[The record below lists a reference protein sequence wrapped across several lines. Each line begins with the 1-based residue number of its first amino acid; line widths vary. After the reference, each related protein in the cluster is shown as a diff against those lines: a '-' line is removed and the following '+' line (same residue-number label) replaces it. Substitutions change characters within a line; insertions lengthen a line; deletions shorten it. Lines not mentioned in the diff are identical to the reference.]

1 MQKEFSRRDFLK
13 GMAVVTASGLLVACG
28 GGNGTPVKLAF
39 AAMNNFYD
47 QAETL
52 NGYVLCQGFQV
63 KNLSASDITLDG
75 LLDFETYDKK
85 EREVGVEE
93 AIRALAG
100 SSKTITAKTS
110 AGAVTSIAVL
120 DPASSKT
127 LKPGESAKVWFYAIA
142 PTNETTLDI
151 LYQGVHQCYLSY
163 GKDLPSH
170 EPGGGGG
177 SSASSTV
184 SSSSATSESASLSTA
199 ASEESASAS
208 TAASEV
214 GVMESPSDSVNR
226 EASAS
231 R

>member
-1 MQKEFSRRDFLK
+1 MGEKFSRRDFLK
-13 GMAVVTASGLLVACG
+13 GMAIVTASGLLVACG

-170 EPGGGGG
+170 EPGGG
-177 SSASSTV
+177 SSASSAV
-184 SSSSATSESASLSTA
+184 SSSSTTAESAST
-199 ASEESASAS
+199 EESASSS

-214 GVMESPSDSVNR
+214 GVMESPSDSVSR

>member
-13 GMAVVTASGLLVACG
+13 GMAVMTASGLLVACG

-39 AAMNNFYD
+39 VAMDNFYD
-47 QAETL
+47 QDETP
-52 NGYVLCQGFQV
+52 NGYVLYQGFQV

-75 LLDFETYDKK
+75 LLDFETYNN
-85 EREVGVEE
+85 EAREVGDEE

-142 PTNETTLDI
+142 PNNETTLDI

-170 EPGGGGG
+170 EPGGGG
-177 SSASSTV
+177 SSASSAV
-184 SSSSATSESASLSTA
+184 SSGSTTSE
-199 ASEESASAS
+199 SAS
-208 TAASEV
+208 TAASED
-214 GVMESPSDSVNR
+214 GVMESPSSVDR

>member
-13 GMAVVTASGLLVACG
+13 GMAVVTASGLLMACG

-39 AAMNNFYD
+39 VAMDNFYD
-47 QAETL
+47 QAETQ
-52 NGYVLCQGFQV
+52 NKNSYVLCQGFQV

-127 LKPGESAKVWFYAIA
+127 LKPGESAKVWFSAIA

-177 SSASSTV
+177 SSASSAV
-184 SSSSATSESASLSTA
+184 SSSSTTAESASS
-199 ASEESASAS
+199 S

-214 GVMESPSDSVNR
+214 GVMESPSSVDR

>member
-1 MQKEFSRRDFLK
+1 MGEKFSRRDFLK
-13 GMAVVTASGLLVACG
+13 GMTVVTASGLLVACG

-47 QAETL
+47 QDETP

-75 LLDFETYDKK
+75 LLDFETYDQK

-142 PTNETTLDI
+142 PNNETTLDI

-170 EPGGGGG
+170 EPGGGGS
-177 SSASSTV
+177 SSASSAV
-184 SSSSATSESASLSTA
+184 SSSSTT
-199 ASEESASAS
+199 EESASSS

-214 GVMESPSDSVNR
+214 GVMESPSSVDR

>member
-1 MQKEFSRRDFLK
+1 MQKEFSRRNFLK

-39 AAMNNFYD
+39 VAMDNFYD
-47 QAETL
+47 QAETQ

-127 LKPGESAKVWFYAIA
+127 LKPGESAKVWFSAIA

-177 SSASSTV
+177 SSASSAV
-184 SSSSATSESASLSTA
+184 SSSSTTAESASS
-199 ASEESASAS
+199 S

-214 GVMESPSDSVNR
+214 GVMESPSDSVDR

>member
-28 GGNGTPVKLAF
+28 GGGNGTPVKLAF
-39 AAMNNFYD
+39 VAMDDFYD
-47 QAETL
+47 QDETP

-93 AIRALAG
+93 AIRELAG

-170 EPGGGGG
+170 EPGGGGS

-184 SSSSATSESASLSTA
+184 SSSSATAESAST
-199 ASEESASAS
+199 S

-214 GVMESPSDSVNR
+214 GVMESPSDSVDR

>member
-47 QAETL
+47 QDETP

-110 AGAVTSIAVL
+110 AGAVTSIAAL

-127 LKPGESAKVWFYAIA
+127 LKPGESATVWFFAIA

-170 EPGGGGG
+170 EPGGGGS

-184 SSSSATSESASLSTA
+184 SSSSATSESAS
-199 ASEESASAS
+199 AS
-208 TAASEV
+208 TAASED
-214 GVMESPSDSVNR
+214 GVMESPSSVDR

>member
-28 GGNGTPVKLAF
+28 GGNGTPVKPAF
-39 AAMNNFYD
+39 VAMDNFYD

-52 NGYVLCQGFQV
+52 NDYVLCQGFQV

-85 EREVGVEE
+85 EREVGVEG

-127 LKPGESAKVWFYAIA
+127 LKPGESAKIWFSAIA
-142 PTNETTLDI
+142 PNNETTLDI

-170 EPGGGGG
+170 EPGGGGS

-184 SSSSATSESASLSTA
+184 SSSSATSESASTA
-199 ASEESASAS
+199 ASED
-208 TAASEV
+208 
-214 GVMESPSDSVNR
+214 GVMESPSSVDR

>member
-1 MQKEFSRRDFLK
+1 MGEKFSRRDFLK

-39 AAMNNFYD
+39 VAMDNFYD
-47 QAETL
+47 QDETL

-127 LKPGESAKVWFYAIA
+127 LKPGESAKVWFSAIA

-170 EPGGGGG
+170 EPGGGS

-184 SSSSATSESASLSTA
+184 SSSATSESASTATA
-199 ASEESASAS
+199 ASEEVA
-208 TAASEV
+208 
-214 GVMESPSDSVNR
+214 VMESPSSVDR

>member
-1 MQKEFSRRDFLK
+1 MGEKFSRRDFLK

-39 AAMNNFYD
+39 VAMDNFYD
-47 QAETL
+47 QAETQ

-127 LKPGESAKVWFYAIA
+127 LKPGESAKVWFFAIA

-177 SSASSTV
+177 SSASSAV
-184 SSSSATSESASLSTA
+184 SSSSTTAESASS
-199 ASEESASAS
+199 S

-214 GVMESPSDSVNR
+214 GVMESPSSVDR

>member
-1 MQKEFSRRDFLK
+1 MGEKFSRRDFLK

-39 AAMNNFYD
+39 VAMDNFYD
-47 QAETL
+47 QDETL

-170 EPGGGGG
+170 EPGGGGS

-184 SSSSATSESASLSTA
+184 SSSSATS
-199 ASEESASAS
+199 ESASAS

-214 GVMESPSDSVNR
+214 GVMESPSSVDR

>member
-13 GMAVVTASGLLVACG
+13 GMAVVTASGLLMACG

-39 AAMNNFYD
+39 VAMDNFYD
-47 QAETL
+47 QAEAQ

-110 AGAVTSIAVL
+110 AGAVTSITVL

-127 LKPGESAKVWFYAIA
+127 LKPGESAKIWFSAIA

-177 SSASSTV
+177 SSASSAV
-184 SSSSATSESASLSTA
+184 SSSSATAESASS
-199 ASEESASAS
+199 S

-214 GVMESPSDSVNR
+214 GVMESPSDSVDR

>member
-1 MQKEFSRRDFLK
+1 MSEKFSRRDFLK

-39 AAMNNFYD
+39 VAMDNFYD
-47 QAETL
+47 QDETL

-142 PTNETTLDI
+142 PNNETTLDI

-170 EPGGGGG
+170 EPGGGGS

-184 SSSSATSESASLSTA
+184 SSSSATSESASTSTA
-199 ASEESASAS
+199 ASEEVA
-208 TAASEV
+208 
-214 GVMESPSDSVNR
+214 VMESPSDSVDR

>member
-1 MQKEFSRRDFLK
+1 MGEKFSRRDFLK

-39 AAMNNFYD
+39 VAMDNFYD
-47 QAETL
+47 QDETP

-85 EREVGVEE
+85 ERKVGVEE

-127 LKPGESAKVWFYAIA
+127 LKPGESAMVWFYAIA

-170 EPGGGGG
+170 EPGGGGS
-177 SSASSTV
+177 SSASSAV
-184 SSSSATSESASLSTA
+184 SSSSATS
-199 ASEESASAS
+199 ESASAS

-214 GVMESPSDSVNR
+214 GVMESPSSVDR

>member
-39 AAMNNFYD
+39 VAMDDFYD
-47 QAETL
+47 QDETP

-85 EREVGVEE
+85 ERDVGVEE

-127 LKPGESAKVWFYAIA
+127 LKPGESAKVWFFAIA
-142 PTNETTLDI
+142 PANETTLDI

-177 SSASSTV
+177 SSASSAV
-184 SSSSATSESASLSTA
+184 SRSSTT
-199 ASEESASAS
+199 EESASSS

-214 GVMESPSDSVNR
+214 GVMESPSSVDR

>member
-1 MQKEFSRRDFLK
+1 MGEKFSRRDFLK

-39 AAMNNFYD
+39 VAMDNFYD
-47 QAETL
+47 QDETP

-85 EREVGVEE
+85 ERKVGVEE

-170 EPGGGGG
+170 EPGGGGS
-177 SSASSTV
+177 SSASSAV
-184 SSSSATSESASLSTA
+184 SSSSTT
-199 ASEESASAS
+199 EESASSS

-214 GVMESPSDSVNR
+214 GVMESPSSVDR

>member
-1 MQKEFSRRDFLK
+1 MGEKFSRRDFLK

-39 AAMNNFYD
+39 VAMDNFYD
-47 QAETL
+47 QDETL

-142 PTNETTLDI
+142 PNNETTLDI

-177 SSASSTV
+177 SSASSAV
-184 SSSSATSESASLSTA
+184 SSSSTT
-199 ASEESASAS
+199 EESASSS

-214 GVMESPSDSVNR
+214 GVMESPSSVDR

>member
-1 MQKEFSRRDFLK
+1 MGEKFSRRDFLK

-39 AAMNNFYD
+39 VAMDDSYD
-47 QAETL
+47 QDETL
-52 NGYVLCQGFQV
+52 NSYVLCQGFQV
-63 KNLSASDITLDG
+63 KNLAASDITLDG

-142 PTNETTLDI
+142 PNNETTLDI

-170 EPGGGGG
+170 EPGGGGS

-184 SSSSATSESASLSTA
+184 SSSSATSESASTA
-199 ASEESASAS
+199 ASED
-208 TAASEV
+208 
-214 GVMESPSDSVNR
+214 GVMESPSDPVDR

>member
-1 MQKEFSRRDFLK
+1 MGEKFSRRDFLK

-39 AAMNNFYD
+39 VAMDNFYD
-47 QAETL
+47 QDETP

-110 AGAVTSIAVL
+110 AGALNYTPV
-120 DPASSKT
+120 
-127 LKPGESAKVWFYAIA
+127 AKVTNLGKTIDELKEAGIWFVCADMDGDRMYDLNLKGPIGMVIG
-142 PTNETTLDI
+142 NEGE
-151 LYQGVHQCYLSY
+151 GVSRLIREKC
-163 GKDLPSH
+163 DF
-170 EPGGGGG
+170 
-177 SSASSTV
+177 
-184 SSSSATSESASLSTA
+184 TA
-199 ASEESASAS
+199 AIPMKGDIDSLNASV
-208 TAASEV
+208 AAGILAYEIVRQRLS
-214 GVMESPSDSVNR
+214 
-226 EASAS
+226 
-231 R
+231 

>member
-1 MQKEFSRRDFLK
+1 MGEKFSRRDFLK

-39 AAMNNFYD
+39 VAMDNFYD
-47 QAETL
+47 QAETQ

-75 LLDFETYDKK
+75 LLDFETYNKK
-85 EREVGVEE
+85 ESKVGVEE

-142 PTNETTLDI
+142 PNNETTLDI

-184 SSSSATSESASLSTA
+184 SSSSATAESASS
-199 ASEESASAS
+199 S

-214 GVMESPSDSVNR
+214 GVMESPSDSVDR

>member
-39 AAMNNFYD
+39 VAMDNFYD
-47 QAETL
+47 QDETL

-127 LKPGESAKVWFYAIA
+127 LKPGESAKVWFSAIA

-170 EPGGGGG
+170 EPGGGGSG
-177 SSASSTV
+177 SASSAV
-184 SSSSATSESASLSTA
+184 SSSSTTAESASS
-199 ASEESASAS
+199 S

-214 GVMESPSDSVNR
+214 GVMESPSDSVDR

>member
-13 GMAVVTASGLLVACG
+13 GMAVVTASGLLMACG

-39 AAMNNFYD
+39 VAMDDSYG
-47 QAETL
+47 QAETP
-52 NGYVLCQGFQV
+52 NGYVLHQVFQV

-75 LLDFETYDKK
+75 LLDFETCDKK
-85 EREVGVEE
+85 ASEVGDEE
-93 AIRALAG
+93 AAIRALAG

-110 AGAVTSIAVL
+110 AGAVTSIAAL

-127 LKPGESAKVWFYAIA
+127 LKPGESAMVWFSAIA

-170 EPGGGGG
+170 EPGGGGSG
-177 SSASSTV
+177 SASSTV

-199 ASEESASAS
+199 ASEA
-208 TAASEV
+208 
-214 GVMESPSDSVNR
+214 GVMESPSSVDR

>member
-1 MQKEFSRRDFLK
+1 MGEKFSRRDFLK

-39 AAMNNFYD
+39 VAMDNFYD
-47 QAETL
+47 QAETQ

-120 DPASSKT
+120 DPTSSKT
-127 LKPGESAKVWFYAIA
+127 LKPGESAKVWFSAIA

-177 SSASSTV
+177 SSASSAV
-184 SSSSATSESASLSTA
+184 SSSSATAESASS
-199 ASEESASAS
+199 S

-214 GVMESPSDSVNR
+214 GVMESPSDSVDR

>member
-39 AAMNNFYD
+39 VAMDNFYD
-47 QAETL
+47 QAETQ

-75 LLDFETYDKK
+75 LLDFETYNNK
-85 EREVGVEE
+85 ESKVGVEE

-163 GKDLPSH
+163 GKDLPSQ

-177 SSASSTV
+177 SSASSAV
-184 SSSSATSESASLSTA
+184 SSSSATSESASTA
-199 ASEESASAS
+199 ASEA
-208 TAASEV
+208 
-214 GVMESPSDSVNR
+214 GVMESPSSVDR

>member
-1 MQKEFSRRDFLK
+1 MGEKFSRRDFLK
-13 GMAVVTASGLLVACG
+13 GMAIVTASGLLVACG

-170 EPGGGGG
+170 EPGGGGSG
-177 SSASSTV
+177 SASSAV
-184 SSSSATSESASLSTA
+184 SSSSTTA
-199 ASEESASAS
+199 ESASAS
-208 TAASEV
+208 TAASEEV
-214 GVMESPSDSVNR
+214 AVMESPRDSVDR

>member
-39 AAMNNFYD
+39 VSMDNFYD
-47 QAETL
+47 QAETQ

-127 LKPGESAKVWFYAIA
+127 LKPGESAKVWFSAIA

-177 SSASSTV
+177 SSASSAV
-184 SSSSATSESASLSTA
+184 SSSSTTAESASS
-199 ASEESASAS
+199 S

-214 GVMESPSDSVNR
+214 GVMESPSGSVDR

>member
-1 MQKEFSRRDFLK
+1 MGEKFSRRDFLK

-39 AAMNNFYD
+39 VAMDDSYD
-47 QAETL
+47 QDETL
-52 NGYVLCQGFQV
+52 NSYVLCQGFQV

-127 LKPGESAKVWFYAIA
+127 LKPGESAKVWFFAIA
-142 PTNETTLDI
+142 PNNETTLDI

-170 EPGGGGG
+170 EPGGGGS

-184 SSSSATSESASLSTA
+184 SSSFATS
-199 ASEESASAS
+199 ESASAS
-208 TAASEV
+208 TAASEEV
-214 GVMESPSDSVNR
+214 AVMESPSSVDR

>member
-1 MQKEFSRRDFLK
+1 MGEKFSRRDFLK

-39 AAMNNFYD
+39 VAMNNFYD
-47 QAETL
+47 QDEIP

-93 AIRALAG
+93 AIRALAD

-170 EPGGGGG
+170 EPGGGGS

-184 SSSSATSESASLSTA
+184 SSSSATSESASTA
-199 ASEESASAS
+199 ASED
-208 TAASEV
+208 
-214 GVMESPSDSVNR
+214 GVMESPSSVDR

>member
-39 AAMNNFYD
+39 VAMDNFYD
-47 QAETL
+47 QAETQ

-127 LKPGESAKVWFYAIA
+127 LKPGESAIVWFSAIA

-170 EPGGGGG
+170 EPGGGGSG
-177 SSASSTV
+177 SASSAV
-184 SSSSATSESASLSTA
+184 SSSSATSESASTA
-199 ASEESASAS
+199 ASED
-208 TAASEV
+208 
-214 GVMESPSDSVNR
+214 GVMESPSSVDR

>member
-1 MQKEFSRRDFLK
+1 MGEKFSRRDFLK

-39 AAMNNFYD
+39 VAMDNFYD
-47 QAETL
+47 QDETL

-127 LKPGESAKVWFYAIA
+127 LKPGESAMVWFSAIA
-142 PTNETTLDI
+142 PNNETTLDI

-170 EPGGGGG
+170 EPGGGGS

-184 SSSSATSESASLSTA
+184 SSGSATS
-199 ASEESASAS
+199 ESASAS

-214 GVMESPSDSVNR
+214 GVMESPSDSVDR

>member
-13 GMAVVTASGLLVACG
+13 GMAVVTASGLLMACG

-39 AAMNNFYD
+39 VAMDNFYD
-47 QAETL
+47 QAETQ

-170 EPGGGGG
+170 EPGGGGS

-184 SSSSATSESASLSTA
+184 SSSSATS
-199 ASEESASAS
+199 ESASAS

-214 GVMESPSDSVNR
+214 GVMESPSSVDR

>member
-1 MQKEFSRRDFLK
+1 MSEKFSRRDFLK
-13 GMAVVTASGLLVACG
+13 GMAVVTASGLLMACG

-39 AAMNNFYD
+39 VAMDNFYD
-47 QAETL
+47 QAETQNK

-110 AGAVTSIAVL
+110 VGAVTSIAAL

-127 LKPGESAKVWFYAIA
+127 LKPGESAKVWFFAIA

-170 EPGGGGG
+170 EPGGGGSG
-177 SSASSTV
+177 SASSAV
-184 SSSSATSESASLSTA
+184 SSSSTT
-199 ASEESASAS
+199 EESASSS

-214 GVMESPSDSVNR
+214 GVMESPSSVDR

>member
-39 AAMNNFYD
+39 VAMDNFYD
-47 QAETL
+47 QAETQ

-75 LLDFETYDKK
+75 LLDFETYNNK
-85 EREVGVEE
+85 ESKVGVEK
-93 AIRALAG
+93 AIRELAG

-163 GKDLPSH
+163 GKDLPSQ

-177 SSASSTV
+177 SSASSAV
-184 SSSSATSESASLSTA
+184 SSSSATSESASS
-199 ASEESASAS
+199 S

-214 GVMESPSDSVNR
+214 GVMESPSSVDT

>member
-39 AAMNNFYD
+39 VAMDNFYD
-47 QAETL
+47 QDETL
-52 NGYVLCQGFQV
+52 NSYVLCQGFQV

-142 PTNETTLDI
+142 PNNETTLDI

-170 EPGGGGG
+170 EPGGGGSG
-177 SSASSTV
+177 SASSAV
-184 SSSSATSESASLSTA
+184 SSSSTTAESAST
-199 ASEESASAS
+199 EESASSS

-214 GVMESPSDSVNR
+214 GVMESPSDSVDR

>member
-39 AAMNNFYD
+39 VAMDNFYD

-52 NGYVLCQGFQV
+52 NDYVLCQGFQV

-127 LKPGESAKVWFYAIA
+127 LKPGESAKIWFYAIA
-142 PTNETTLDI
+142 PNNETTLDI

-170 EPGGGGG
+170 EPGGGGS

-184 SSSSATSESASLSTA
+184 SSSSATSESASTSTA

-208 TAASEV
+208 TAASED
-214 GVMESPSDSVNR
+214 GVMESPSSVDR

>member
-47 QAETL
+47 QDETP

-85 EREVGVEE
+85 ESKVGVEK
-93 AIRALAG
+93 AIRELAG

-110 AGAVTSIAVL
+110 AGAVTSIAAL

-127 LKPGESAKVWFYAIA
+127 LKPGESATVWFFAIA

-170 EPGGGGG
+170 EPGGGGS
-177 SSASSTV
+177 SSASSAV
-184 SSSSATSESASLSTA
+184 SSSSATS
-199 ASEESASAS
+199 ESASAS

-214 GVMESPSDSVNR
+214 GVMESPSSVDR

>member
-28 GGNGTPVKLAF
+28 GGNGTSVKLAF
-39 AAMNNFYD
+39 VAMDDSYG
-47 QAETL
+47 QYEIP
-52 NGYVLCQGFQV
+52 NGYVLHQVFQV

-75 LLDFETYDKK
+75 LLDFETCDQKAS
-85 EREVGVEE
+85 EVGEE
-93 AIRALAG
+93 KAIRALAG

-127 LKPGESAKVWFYAIA
+127 LKPGESAMVWFSAIA
-142 PTNETTLDI
+142 PNNETTLDI

-170 EPGGGGG
+170 EPGGGGS

-184 SSSSATSESASLSTA
+184 SSSATSESASTA
-199 ASEESASAS
+199 ESASAS

-214 GVMESPSDSVNR
+214 GVMESPSSVDR

>member
-1 MQKEFSRRDFLK
+1 MGEKFSRRDFLK
-13 GMAVVTASGLLVACG
+13 SMAVVTASGLLVACG

-39 AAMNNFYD
+39 VAMDNFYD
-47 QAETL
+47 QDDTL
-52 NGYVLCQGFQV
+52 NSYVLCQGFQV

-127 LKPGESAKVWFYAIA
+127 LKPGESAKVWFSAIA
-142 PTNETTLDI
+142 PNNETTLDI

-170 EPGGGGG
+170 EPGGGGS

-184 SSSSATSESASLSTA
+184 SSSSATSESASS
-199 ASEESASAS
+199 S

-214 GVMESPSDSVNR
+214 GVMESPSSVDR